1 MYPPTTPWRAEQRDL
16 PEHEIF
22 SVHAGGVD
30 RNFAGGQGR
39 GGDSPSFL
47 RSHGVELIDLHDTE
61 CIQMM
66 SGFILAH
73 PHLWNEDIG
82 K

>member
-30 RNFAGGQGR
+30 RNFAGAQGP
-39 GGDSPSFL
+39 GAVLVLLLFACE
-47 RSHGVELIDLHDTE
+47 VEPRFDTA
-61 CIQMM
+61 QA
-66 SGFILAH
+66 GFKTVEAVGLMGHVSMDKA
-73 PHLWNEDIG
+73 
-82 K
+82 